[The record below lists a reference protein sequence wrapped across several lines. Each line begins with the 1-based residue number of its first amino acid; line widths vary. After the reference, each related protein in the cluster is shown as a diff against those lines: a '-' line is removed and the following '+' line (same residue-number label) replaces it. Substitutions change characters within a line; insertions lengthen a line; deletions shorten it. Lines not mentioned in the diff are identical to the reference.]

1 RQMYLLYPGDVVLL
15 GLRSGPIGHHIIS
28 APGYLASTWRHGY
41 QANSR
46 ILSYGCKYAV
56 CVEFDAFLGRAKVP
70 ASQKNRSENVDICRS
85 KTPMV
90 SMLLAGFMMITCF
103 CESLWISDTAC
114 AALMAPIA
122 YSLLEIIRIHKVRP
136 VAMTGNGIVSQEQL
150 AKR

>member
-1 RQMYLLYPGDVVLL
+1 MYLLYPGDVVLL

-28 APGYLASTWRHGY
+28 AIGYLASTWRHGY

-46 ILSYGCKYAV
+46 ILSYEGKNLIAV
-56 CVEFDAFLGRAKVP
+56 AV
-70 ASQKNRSENVDICRS
+70 
-85 KTPMV
+85 KTEPDQF
-90 SMLLAGFMMITCF
+90 SRLLAGFMMITCF

-122 YSLLEIIRIHKVRP
+122 YSLLEIIMIHKVRP